1 MLVMMWHDSLKIKRK
16 VTPSSHTETG
26 ACMCFYYRLWDSRIA
41 RWLKQED
48 SSVAIAF
55 CSCLLDSG
63 LRFIYQVNVMF
74 PSQVQLAQQMLSV
87 KQVT

>member
-1 MLVMMWHDSLKIKRK
+1 M
-16 VTPSSHTETG
+16 
-26 ACMCFYYRLWDSRIA
+26 
-41 RWLKQED
+41 
-48 SSVAIAF
+48 AIAF